1 MSESITPTQHSSLV
15 GGSTA
20 ARRIGC
26 PRSYA
31 LEQYVLERASGE
43 TETSSVY
50 AQEGTVL
57 HEIMAIALEKDVE
70 PTTLLP
76 FTFKTDKDGGWEFTV
91 DLDLWED
98 KGEPALKAFDKFV
111 AEQEERL
118 GEPMQFLI
126 ETSVQFPGIEGAF
139 GTSDII
145 ARCGNE
151 IFVLDWKFGRGVV
164 PAEENKQLM
173 FYTAGALNTAR
184 SFFDGMNLTHETP
197 VTMAIIQPMRPGVID
212 TWRTDLLRLHHFEVE
227 LHGAIQAIQ
236 NEGMDAPIKEGSW
249 CTFAKCKVVCPLHI
263 GAARKLADSFDKLK
277 AASEGKAKPKV
288 DMPAMYAEMLDLVD
302 MVEDW
307 CKEVRDQA
315 HSSATSGAEIP
326 GWVLEKGRKGPR
338 KWAIDEQEVI
348 DTFTGQ
354 GFDLDEDTVAPR
366 KVLTLP
372 QLEKI
377 LKRQDKAIPDA
388 FVTQS
393 EPTTT
398 RLVRAENATEI
409 VEPTAKRA
417 TALAEKLMRL

>member
-1 MSESITPTQHSSLV
+1 MTDSITPTQHSSLV

-26 PRSYA
+26 QRSYA
-31 LEQYVLERASGE
+31 LEQYVIQNSGGE
-43 TETSSVY
+43 IDKGSVY

-57 HEIMAIALEKDVE
+57 HEIMAIALEKDIE

-91 DLDLWED
+91 DLDLWQD

-151 IFVLDWKFGRGVV
+151 IQIIDWKFGRGVV

-173 FYTAGALNTAR
+173 FYACGALNTAR

-288 DMPAMYAEMLDLVD
+288 DMPTMYAEMLDLVGI
-302 MVEDW
+302 VENW
-307 CKEVRDQA
+307 CKEVREQA
-315 HSSATSGAEIP
+315 HSTANSGADIP

-377 LKRQDKAIPDA
+377 LKRNDQVIPDGFA
-388 FVTQS
+388 TQS

-398 RLVRAENATEI
+398 RLVRAENATKV

-417 TALAEKLMRL
+417 AALAEKLMRL